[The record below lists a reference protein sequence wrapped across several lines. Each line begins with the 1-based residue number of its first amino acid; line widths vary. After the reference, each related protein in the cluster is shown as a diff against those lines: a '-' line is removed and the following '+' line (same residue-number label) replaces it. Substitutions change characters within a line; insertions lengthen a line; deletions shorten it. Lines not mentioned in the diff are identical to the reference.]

1 MLLKVGG
8 IDDKDEE
15 LLKAVNK
22 YQKEN
27 QDEKKEKTE
36 DEKELEKVQIEI
48 KRLQGEL
55 KKLGAENENI
65 DGKNLGLK
73 VKRDNLSKNLYK
85 PWFLSENYD

>member
-1 MLLKVGG
+1 
-8 IDDKDEE
+8 
-15 LLKAVNK
+15 
-22 YQKEN
+22 
-27 QDEKKEKTE
+27 
-36 DEKELEKVQIEI
+36 
-48 KRLQGEL
+48 L

>member
-36 DEKELEKVQIEI
+36 DEKELEKVQSEVV
-48 KRLQGEL
+48 KLQEEL
-55 KKLGAENENI
+55 RKLGAENENME
-65 DGKNLGLK
+65 DKDLGLK